1 MVVFS
6 WYHVEWYGVKPSPT
20 IQHADFFYTAGQI
33 ESIVIIMGNTR
44 LDWLKFGI
52 YGFLLSIIASASC
65 GSAYSLYANMY
76 DAFNMLSFVLM
87 IVAVVL
93 LIVGIIGVVLCKNK
107 D

>member
-6 WYHVEWYGVKPSPT
+6 WYHVEWYGVKPSHT
-20 IQHADFFYTAGQI
+20 IQHADFFYIASKM
-33 ESIVIIMGNTR
+33 ESIVIIMANTR

-65 GSAYSLYANMY
+65 GSACSLYANMY

-93 LIVGIIGVVLCKNK
+93 LIVGIIGAVLCRNK

>member
-6 WYHVEWYGVKPSPT
+6 WYHVEWYGVKPCHST
-20 IQHADFFYTAGQI
+20 CRSFFYIASQI
-33 ESIVIIMGNTR
+33 ESIVILMGNAR

-65 GSAYSLYANMY
+65 GSACSLYANMY

-93 LIVGIIGVVLCKNK
+93 LIVGIIGAVMCKNK